1 MLGDQLGEITGSV
14 TYQRVLRDD
23 DGRMRLETSFQA
35 TGTFLGVSVRDVGT
49 YLTVV
54 RPDGTQYSEG
64 RGIMTT
70 EDGRTATWTGH
81 GLGRSDHGGAASH
94 RGSLCFQT
102 VPDEWNRL
110 ADVLVLFEYGVG
122 ADGTTTSE
130 YWEWK

>member
-1 MLGDQLGEITGSV
+1 MLGDRLGEIAGSV

-23 DGRMRLETSFQA
+23 DGDMKLETSFQA
-35 TGTFLGVSVRDVGT
+35 TGTFLGVEVRDVGT
-49 YLTVV
+49 YVTVV
-54 RPDGTQYSEG
+54 RPDGTRYSEG

-81 GLGRSDHGGAASH
+81 GLGRVDQGGAASH
-94 RGSLCFQT
+94 RGSLCYQT
-102 VPDEWNRL
+102 MPHEWSRL
-110 ADVLVLFEYGVG
+110 ADVLVVFEYGVG